1 MTKNKEKEEIP
12 LVDLSDYFSSDM
24 VRRALFVNAFGDALR
39 SFGFVR
45 LTGHNVSDELL
56 ELLYDSMRK
65 LFSNCDKHLRDYH
78 VPAIHGQTGYTP
90 YGKEQAV
97 GYKQGDA
104 KRFWHVCRESERSNI
119 WPSESLAP
127 KLKTYASTLYRR
139 LDEVFIIL
147 CQALEEYLQLGTN
160 SVALLV
166 MGDNNSTLR
175 LLHYPKQETVR
186 PAKSTKRKR
195 GLRPRR
201 ARRSVRV
208 RAGAHRDINWL
219 TLLPAATSSGL
230 QVRRRNGRWLPIKA
244 SKGEIIVNAGIMLE
258 RFTNGYIKATEHQ
271 VVNPDDEIPNVDRFS
286 TPFFGHPCAEA
297 VICVPKRFRGPGYPR
312 AKPAI
317 TARKALQQVLKAIKL
332 A

>member
-1 MTKNKEKEEIP
+1 MAKKTEEIP

-24 VRRALFVNAFGDALR
+24 VRRTLFVNAFGDALR

-45 LTGHNVSDELL
+45 LTGHNVSEELL
-56 ELLYDSMRK
+56 ELVYDCMRK
-65 LFSNCDKHLRDYH
+65 LFSNCDAHLRDYH
-78 VPAIHGQTGYTP
+78 MPEIHGQTGYTP

-119 WPSESLAP
+119 WPSDSLAP
-127 KLKTYASTLYRR
+127 KLKQHASLLYRR
-139 LDEVFIIL
+139 LDEVFLTL
-147 CQALEEYLQLGTN
+147 CQALEEYLQLGTH
-160 SVALLV
+160 SVTMLV
-166 MGDNNSTLR
+166 QGDNNSTLR
-175 LLHYPKQETVR
+175 LLHYPKQEQAR
-186 PAKSTKRKR
+186 PAKRIKGKPGAT
-195 GLRPRR
+195 PRR
-201 ARRSVRV
+201 VRRTVRV

-230 QVRRRNGRWLPIKA
+230 QVRRRNGQWLPIKA

-271 VVNPDDEIPNVDRFS
+271 VVNPDDEIPNDDRFS

-297 VICVPKRFRGPGYPR
+297 VICVPKSFRGKGYPR